1 MLIEANVGLAGKHAI
16 DLHNI
21 VNKFK
26 VSLINSLLKPNLIKI
41 FQEDVQWIV

>member
-1 MLIEANVGLAGKHAI
+1 MLIEANVGLVGKHAI

-26 VSLINSLLKPNLIKI
+26 VLLINSLLKLNLIKI
-41 FQEDVQWIV
+41 FLEDAQWIV